1 MTALPA
7 TRRDDY
13 RALHDSFHW
22 DVPEI
27 FNLAEVCC
35 GRWAR
40 DPATMH
46 RIAVYTEHEDGR
58 RASHTYAHIQA

>member
-46 RIAVYTEHEDGR
+46 RIAVYT
-58 RASHTYAHIQA
+58 

>member
-13 RALHDSFHW
+13 HALHDAFHW
-22 DVPEI
+22 NVPEF

-40 DPATMH
+40 DPATAD

-58 RASHTYAHIQA
+58 RAAYPYAH